1 MNVNQSAEDFLNTKS
16 DQWEL
21 KLTSEEF
28 AKKMDSED
36 PLGYIR
42 TKFAYPKMVTIPN
55 GLFRICIFL
64 FD

>member
-1 MNVNQSAEDFLNTKS
+1 
-16 DQWEL
+16 
-21 KLTSEEF
+21 LTSEEF

-36 PLGYIR
+36 PLEYIR
-42 TKFAYPKMVTIPN
+42 KKFAYPKMVTIPN